1 MKLPKLK
8 RFYTALTP
16 VQYREIERSRQ
27 LIVDSAVTIDIATG
41 AVTGRTSI
49 RVCANPEQADTD
61 FRLQTQYTG
70 RVYVLAL
77 PADVLDRS
85 EFGSTDHDQVWNY
98 TQSVRADHCGVLAF
112 DLQKS

>member
-1 MKLPKLK
+1 MKIPKLK

-16 VQYREIERSRQ
+16 DQYREFERSRE
-27 LIVDSAVTIDIATG
+27 LVVDPAVSIDIATG

-61 FRLQTQYTG
+61 FRLQTHYTG

-85 EFGSTDHDQVWNY
+85 EFGSTDQDQVWNY

>member
-1 MKLPKLK
+1 MKIPKLK

-16 VQYREIERSRQ
+16 DQYREFERSRE
-27 LIVDSAVTIDIATG
+27 LVVDPAVTIDIMTG

-61 FRLQTQYTG
+61 FRLQTHYTG
-70 RVYVLAL
+70 RVYVLGI
-77 PADVLDRS
+77 PSDQLDRS
-85 EFGSTDHDQVWNY
+85 RFTELDHAQVWNY
-98 TQSVRADHCGVLAF
+98 TQSIRADHCGVLAF

>member
-1 MKLPKLK
+1 MKIPKLK

-16 VQYREIERSRQ
+16 DQYREFERSRE
-27 LIVDSAVTIDIATG
+27 LVVDPAVTIDITTG

-61 FRLQTQYTG
+61 FRLQTHYTG

-77 PADVLDRS
+77 PADVLDRTHFADLS
-85 EFGSTDHDQVWNY
+85 LDQVWNY